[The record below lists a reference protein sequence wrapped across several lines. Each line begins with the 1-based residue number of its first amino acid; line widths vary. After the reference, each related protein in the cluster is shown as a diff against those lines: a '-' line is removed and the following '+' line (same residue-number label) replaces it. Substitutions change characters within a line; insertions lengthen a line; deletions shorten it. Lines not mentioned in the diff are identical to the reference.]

1 MPARMVPSGSQ
12 SIPNEKHFRR
22 RLTGDGALAHFAFSH
37 NVGKRPAKVDFC
49 RDRGIEEKFR
59 LLRSRLL
66 EKVSNA
72 STRLSTGVEAS
83 TPSAQRMLTARA
95 ASSAMIRSDSSDCS
109 IIKTFAHLAST
120 GTSVGEKA
128 VLVLKAR
135 NK

>member
-1 MPARMVPSGSQ
+1 MSCVQLILPLEIMARSLLMPARMVPSGSQ

-72 STRLSTGVEAS
+72 STRLSTGVEARHRVRS
-83 TPSAQRMLTARA
+83 KNVDGARGSQRT
-95 ASSAMIRSDSSDCS
+95 D
-109 IIKTFAHLAST
+109 
-120 GTSVGEKA
+120 
-128 VLVLKAR
+128 
-135 NK
+135 